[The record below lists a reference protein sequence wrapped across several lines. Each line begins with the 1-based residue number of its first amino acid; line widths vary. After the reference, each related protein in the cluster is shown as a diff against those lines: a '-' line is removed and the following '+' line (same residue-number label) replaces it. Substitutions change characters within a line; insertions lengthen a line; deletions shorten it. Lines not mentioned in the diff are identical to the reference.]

1 MFGRI
6 AAIAMNSYRE
16 AVRARVLFGLLAAA
30 LATSAYSLV
39 IAAMSLREEMRV
51 VADITAA
58 SISLYAVFT
67 TIILGAT
74 SLYRELELKTIFPV
88 LTRRLRRHEYVIG
101 KYFGILATM
110 IAFVGIDGGAALAI
124 MAFQSKAHMGFTAG
138 VIGVMAA
145 ALAVLLIRA
154 KFSRVFVV
162 LPWSVAFFLAM
173 ALCAD
178 GAGGER
184 QVLMVSCL
192 LTIGELAIVGAV
204 AMVFS
209 SFSSPALTAIF
220 TIMVFL
226 IGRSTDTL
234 GNIPERQFGTTIRT
248 IGIVLAKIV
257 PNLTAF
263 VPARPLLLGQVP
275 NVELWGYVGRA
286 WVVAIAYACVL
297 LAMSAVIF
305 KKRDFQ

>member
-1 MFGRI
+1 
-6 AAIAMNSYRE
+6 
-16 AVRARVLFGLLAAA
+16 LAAA

-39 IAAMSLREEMRV
+39 IAAMSIRQEVRI
-51 VADITAA
+51 VADISAA
-58 SISLYAVFT
+58 SISVYAVLT

-88 LTRRLRRHEYVIG
+88 LTRRLRRHEYVVG

-110 IAFVGIDGGAALAI
+110 VAFIAIDGATALAI
-124 MAFQSKAHMGFTAG
+124 MAFQSRQHVEITGG
-138 VIGVMAA
+138 VVGVMAI
-145 ALAVLLIRA
+145 ALVFLLVRA
-154 KFSRVFVV
+154 KYSRVFVV
-162 LPWSVAFFLAM
+162 LPWAVAFFLAM

-178 GAGGER
+178 GAGSER
-184 QVLMVSCL
+184 QVLVLSCF
-192 LTIGELAIVGAV
+192 LTLGEVAIVAAL

-220 TIMVFL
+220 TVMLFL

-234 GNIPERQFGTTIRT
+234 GNIPARQFGTTIRT
-248 IGIVLAKIV
+248 VGIVLAKIV

-275 NVELWGYVGRA
+275 NVPLWGYIGRA
-286 WVVAIAYACVL
+286 WLISIAYACVL
-297 LAMSAVIF
+297 LTLSAVIF
-305 KKRDFQ
+305 RKRDFQ